1 MPDAS
6 LESFSSKVQLFW
18 EGHKNERNRSYGF
31 EIYLVNFKTIRM
43 IPHISVAFSEKLN
56 FTGVI
61 ISLEPWK
68 IHKTV

>member
-18 EGHKNERNRSYGF
+18 EGHKNERNRPYGF

-43 IPHISVAFSEKLN
+43 IAHISVAFSEKLN
-56 FTGVI
+56 F
-61 ISLEPWK
+61 ISN
-68 IHKTV
+68 